1 LKYNLITILG
11 PTASG
16 KTALAAHV
24 AFKLGSSVI
33 SADSRQVYR
42 YMDIGTGKDFGEYL
56 VEGQLVKSYL
66 VNICNPGDKYNL
78 YEFQKDFFDV
88 FKLISSDKQVPV
100 LCGGSGL
107 YIESVLKSYR
117 MLKVP
122 INLPLRKELINKS
135 DKELSELLYNYRKL
149 HNTTDTIT
157 RKRLIRAIEIE
168 MYHKGNPEEPTDYPE
183 INSLI
188 VGIKHER
195 ELQKQRITERL
206 KTRLKNGLIEEV
218 KQLLDQGIFPE
229 DLIYYGL
236 EYKFVTLYLIEQLT
250 YDEMFNQLNIA
261 IHQFSK
267 RQMTWFRKMEREGFR
282 INWIDGI
289 LQLEE
294 KVERV
299 FNLMNDNK
307 GMVIK

>member
-1 LKYNLITILG
+1 MKYNLITILG
-11 PTASG
+11 PTATG
-16 KTALAAHV
+16 KTTLAAHV
-24 AFKLGSSVI
+24 AFKLGSAVI

-42 YMDIGTGKDFGEYL
+42 HMDIGTGKDFGEYF

-66 VNICNPGDKYNL
+66 INICDPGDKYNL
-78 YEFQKDFFDV
+78 FEYQKDFFSV
-88 FKLISSDKQVPV
+88 FKSLASVGKVPV

-122 INLPLRKELINKS
+122 INLLLRKELNYKS
-135 DKELSELLYNYRKL
+135 DIELSELLSNYRKL
-149 HNTTDTIT
+149 HNTTDTVT

-168 MYHKGNPEEPTDYPE
+168 IYNKEHPEERTNYPE

-188 VGIKHER
+188 VGVKFER

-206 KTRLKNGLIEEV
+206 KSRMKNGLIEEV
-218 KQLLDQGIFPE
+218 QNLLDRGILPE
-229 DLIYYGL
+229 NLIYYGL
-236 EYKFVTLYLIEQLT
+236 EYKFVTLYLLGKLI

-282 INWIDGI
+282 IHWIDGT
-289 LQLEE
+289 LPLEE
-294 KVERV
+294 KAKRV
-299 FNLMNDNK
+299 FDLMN
-307 GMVIK
+307 GQ

>member
-1 LKYNLITILG
+1 MKYNLITILG

-16 KTALAAHV
+16 KTTLAANI
-24 AFKLGSSVI
+24 ASKLGSAVI

-42 YMDIGTGKDFGEYL
+42 YMDIGTGKDLRDYI

-66 VNICNPGDKYNL
+66 INICDPGDKYNL
-78 YEFQKDFFDV
+78 YEYQNDFFDV
-88 FKLISSDKQVPV
+88 FKSITLAGQVPV

-107 YIESVLKSYR
+107 YIESVLKSYK

-122 INLPLRKELINKS
+122 VNLPLRN
-135 DKELSELLYNYRKL
+135 ELSNKPDEELSKLLSKYRKL

-157 RKRLIRAIEIE
+157 RKRLIRAVEIEI
-168 MYHKGNPEEPTDYPE
+168 YHKEHAEEQTNYPE
-183 INSLI
+183 INSLV
-188 VGIKHER
+188 VGVKFDR
-195 ELQKQRITERL
+195 EFQKQRITERL
-206 KTRLKNGLIEEV
+206 KTRIKNGLIEEV
-218 KQLLDQGIFPE
+218 QQLLDRNILPE

-236 EYKFVTLYLIEQLT
+236 EYKFVTLYLLEQLT

-289 LQLEE
+289 LPLEE
-294 KVERV
+294 KVEKV
-299 FNLMNDNK
+299 FDLLNDK
-307 GMVIK
+307 